1 MHCCPNMHFLLNV
14 MNNLKRLLIWARR
27 WIRYV
32 HVETSLSCYIKCLDH
47 ISCYFSAHHT
57 VNYRHAHLMLLSS
70 KFHTTLGNCSKCDTQ
85 TGGLPLLEFWSLYRD
100 LQTESPKQ
108 IHKST
113 MNAPTDRV
121 QLPYSI
127 SNSFWKQ
134 LCPGKSKPVSSRR
147 YNVGPYKLPATLLL
161 SFIISWA
168 QDVCRWKLRTMEW
181 STTCPFYWVRCQ
193 VSPLGARIRTFHYTL

>member
-14 MNNLKRLLIWARR
+14 INNLKRLPIWAGR

-32 HVETSLSCYIKCLDH
+32 HVETSHSCYIKCLDH
-47 ISCYFSAHHT
+47 ISCYFSAHHP

-85 TGGLPLLEFWSLYRD
+85 TGGLPLLENSEVCTEICKLSLLSKYTRSP
-100 LQTESPKQ
+100 LSMHLLTEYNSPIQSTIPSGNNYVLARASHSLKQ
-108 IHKST
+108 EI
-113 MNAPTDRV
+113 
-121 QLPYSI
+121 
-127 SNSFWKQ
+127 
-134 LCPGKSKPVSSRR
+134 PVDA
-147 YNVGPYKLPATLLL
+147 YKLPATLLL

-181 STTCPFYWVRCQ
+181 STTCPFYWVRC
-193 VSPLGARIRTFHYTL
+193 